1 MELDCTDLGACA
13 QEIVLATLQAT
24 ATLQDSL
31 LFPGAL
37 APGVQTTSLTSSTAL
52 SRLLARAHYVKAL
65 GFPSRISQCAQLH
78 NVHCG
83 L

>member
-1 MELDCTDLGACA
+1 MWHRLRHTCSLDPGAGLELDCTDLGACA

-37 APGVQTTSLTSSTAL
+37 APGAQPPSLISNTAL
-52 SRLLARAHYVKAL
+52 FML
-65 GFPSRISQCAQLH
+65 
-78 NVHCG
+78 
-83 L
+83 